1 MPKKLTHEE
10 FVEKIKV
17 KNPNIEIL
25 DEYVNA
31 HTKIECRCKVCN
43 HKWKVSP
50 NNLLNKRGCPECAK
64 NNKSITKRKKWMIL

>member
-10 FVEKIKV
+10 FIEKIKV

-25 DEYVNA
+25 EEYVNA

-43 HKWKVSP
+43 HK
-50 NNLLNKRGCPECAK
+50 
-64 NNKSITKRKKWMIL
+64 